1 MAWTR
6 YLPFAGRLL
15 IGIPFLISGIGKV
28 SAYAGTVAYISSVG
42 LPLAPLGW
50 VIAIIVEIGA
60 GLLLVVGVQT
70 RVVALVLA
78 LFTLSAAAF
87 FHNNLSDRNQ
97 MIHFFKN
104 MMIVGGLIQIVH
116 FGPGRVSWDYR
127 SNKEEGV

>member
-50 VIAIIVEIGA
+50 VIAIIVEIGG
-60 GLLLVVGVQT
+60 GLLLVVAVQT

-78 LFTLSAAAF
+78 LFNPVGSGVLSQQSF
-87 FHNNLSDRNQ
+87 
-97 MIHFFKN
+97 
-104 MMIVGGLIQIVH
+104 
-116 FGPGRVSWDYR
+116 
-127 SNKEEGV
+127 